1 MSEIYLLYCIPNDK
15 CYVGKTVQGINE
27 RWKGHLSEARNKPKN
42 ESGYLNNAIRKY
54 GKNNFR
60 IYKIS
65 EAHDEKQL
73 NRLEEFYIAHFKT
86 LVPNGMNLTKGGEGC
101 KASEETKKK
110 MSSWQKGKPK
120 SEKHKKS
127 MSEYAKNRSLS
138 HRQKISKA
146 NRKRKATSET
156 KKKMSQTHRKLSDE
170 DIDEILKLLKT
181 ETQVSIAKKFNVSD
195 RHIYRIKNG
204 WRPLK

>member
-54 GKNNFR
+54 GEKKFR
-60 IYKIS
+60 IYTIS
-65 EAHDEKQL
+65 SAVDEIQL
-73 NRLEEFYIAHFKT
+73 NKLEEFYISYFNT
-86 LVPNGMNLTKGGEGC
+86 LSPNGMNLTKGGEGC
-101 KASEETKKK
+101 KASDETKKK

-127 MSEYAKNRSLS
+127 MSEYAKNRPKE
-138 HRQKISKA
+138 HAEKIRQFHIG
-146 NRKRKATSET
+146 RKASEET
-156 KKKMSQTHRKLSDE
+156 KKKMSKVRRKLSDE
-170 DIDEILKLLKT
+170 DIDKILKLLKT
-181 ETQVSIAKKFNVSD
+181 ETQVSIAKKFQVSEK
-195 RHIYRIKNG
+195 HISRIKNG